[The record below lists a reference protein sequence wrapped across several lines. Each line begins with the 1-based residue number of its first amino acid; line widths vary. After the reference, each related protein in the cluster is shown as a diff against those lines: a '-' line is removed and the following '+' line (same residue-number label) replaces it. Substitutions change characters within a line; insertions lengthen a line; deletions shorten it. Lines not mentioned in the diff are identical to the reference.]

1 MTAPQSATSSI
12 DALRLVGAALL
23 GSALYALSFPPF
35 ELAPLAFVSYAP
47 PLAFLAS
54 TREAR
59 DARLMGLFFG
69 TLSHALVLRWIW
81 TIFGEASLGLWV
93 VFGLLHALTFWLL
106 FLVKERFGAGRM
118 LALAPFLLLG
128 VECFRSE
135 WWFLRFPWATTGT
148 AQASDPRISQ
158 LAEWVGVY
166 GLSLAAMGVGALVAA
181 ALGANAKRR
190 VGYALVAL
198 GVWLLMTGLGALR
211 GRAIE
216 DEVASEHARPIEVAV
231 VQYETNRVDEALHW
245 ADAVPESVELAV
257 FPELAA
263 ALIATRAAHT
273 DDPEMAGALS
283 EVARRAR
290 AMVAIGATEPT
301 EGGDFFNTLLLVSE
315 EGSTL
320 AHYHKAEPVPLFADG
335 VRSGPSDPI
344 DTALGRLGLCICY
357 DFTHPHVTARAL
369 DGAELVV
376 VASGD
381 LASWSA
387 LQHEEHRL
395 IARLRAIEHR
405 RFVVRAT
412 SSGISAVID
421 PLGRELVTM
430 GFEEEGVRTATV
442 HLRQG
447 RTLIARAGMALPYA
461 CLLLALA
468 VAVWALFDA
477 RRGSERAT

>member
-1 MTAPQSATSSI
+1 MTAPRSAVSPMNI
-12 DALRLVGAALL
+12 VRLLGAAVL
-23 GSALYALSFPPF
+23 GSVLYALSFPPF
-35 ELAPLAFVSYAP
+35 ELAPLAFLAYAP
-47 PLAFLAS
+47 PLAFLAW

-59 DARLMGLFFG
+59 DARLMGLLFG

-93 VFGLLHALTFWLL
+93 IFGVLHALTFWLL
-106 FLVKERFGAGRM
+106 FVVRERFGRGRM

-148 AQASDPRISQ
+148 AQASDPRVGQ

-181 ALGANAKRR
+181 ALGASGKRR
-190 VGYALVAL
+190 VGFALLAA
-198 GVWLLMTGLGALR
+198 GSWLSMSALGALR
-211 GRAIE
+211 GEAVAR
-216 DEVASEHARPIEVAV
+216 EVASERANPIVVAV
-231 VQYETNRVDEALHW
+231 VQYETNRVDEALRL
-245 ADAVPESVELAV
+245 ADAVPEEVELAV
-257 FPELAA
+257 FPELGA
-263 ALIATRAAHT
+263 ALIAARAAHT
-273 DDPEMAGALS
+273 NEPEMASALR

-301 EGGDFFNTLLLVSE
+301 DGGDFFNTLLLVSE
-315 EGSTL
+315 DGTTL

-344 DTALGRLGLCICY
+344 DTSLGRLGLCICY

-461 CLLLALA
+461 CLLLTLA
-468 VAVWALFDA
+468 AAAWALFDA
-477 RRGSERAT
+477 RRGARRAA